1 MPAEICPPA
10 ERFVTAMRTGV
21 RFAREAA
28 ELEATLVRAAAILL
42 FASAYL
48 ALLPLIARDQLSN
61 TLHRAEGSLATLP
74 TTFLG
79 GSTMSPS

>member
-1 MPAEICPPA
+1 RQRRPAHLPM
-10 ERFVTAMRTGV
+10 RFVTAMRTGV
-21 RFAREAA
+21 RFARESA
-28 ELEATLVRAAAILL
+28 ELKATLVRAAAFLL

-61 TLHRAEGSLATLP
+61 TLHRAEGSLATFP

-79 GSTMSPS
+79 SSTMSPS